1 MITSNLATITRIR
14 VDFCDISPVKY
25 NYPFMG
31 NMFWSDIMSTVTFF
45 GHRDTPKETEPT
57 LRLTLTDLIEN
68 KNATVFYV
76 GNHGNFDAMVR
87 RQLEDLSKTYPIK
100 YYVVLA
106 YMPSKNDNPDEHS
119 ILPEGI
125 ETVPKRFAINYRN
138 KWMLGKSDIVVTYV
152 TRNFGG
158 AWEFKQMAEKSQK
171 KVLDLFHT

>member
-1 MITSNLATITRIR
+1 M
-14 VDFCDISPVKY
+14 
-25 NYPFMG
+25 
-31 NMFWSDIMSTVTFF
+31 TVTFF
-45 GHRDTPKETEPT
+45 GHRDTPKEIEPA
-57 LRLTLTDLIEN
+57 LRLTLIDLIEN

-76 GNHGNFDAMVR
+76 GNHGIFDAMVR

-125 ETVPKRFAINYRN
+125 ETVPRRFAINYRN
-138 KWMLGKSDIVVTYV
+138 KWMLNKSDIVITYV

-158 AWEFKQMAEKSQK
+158 AWKFKQITNSKEK
-171 KVLDLFHT
+171 LLIDLLKG

>member
-1 MITSNLATITRIR
+1 MA
-14 VDFCDISPVKY
+14 
-25 NYPFMG
+25 
-31 NMFWSDIMSTVTFF
+31 TVTFF
-45 GHRDTPKETEPT
+45 GHRDTPKETESA
-57 LRLTLTDLIEN
+57 LRLTLIDLIEN

-106 YMPSKNDNPDEHS
+106 YMPNKNAEPDEHS

-125 ETVPKRFAINYRN
+125 ETIPRRFAINYRN
-138 KWMLGKSDIVVTYV
+138 KWMLNKSDIVVTYV

-158 AWEFKQMAEKSQK
+158 AWEFKELSKKQDKVITELNQK
-171 KVLDLFHT
+171 CNIRNH

>member
-1 MITSNLATITRIR
+1 M
-14 VDFCDISPVKY
+14 KEQ
-25 NYPFMG
+25 
-31 NMFWSDIMSTVTFF
+31 TVTFF
-45 GHRDTPKETEPT
+45 GHRDTPKEIEPA
-57 LRLTLTDLIEN
+57 LRLTLIDLIEN

-87 RQLEDLSKTYPIK
+87 HQLENLSKTYPIK

-152 TRNFGG
+152 IRPFGG
-158 AWEFKQMAEKSQK
+158 AWEFKQMVVGQNKYVVEVSNN
-171 KVLDLFHT
+171 